1 MRAHA
6 LSLIVGIPLFSLLT
20 GCGGTV
26 VQTRP
31 LADESQT
38 EEALQFRSDP
48 DYATVYFVRPYNG
61 FNFYRQDLYVAGT
74 QLPEYPFPSPV
85 QFQLGGP
92 TSSIRSYA
100 ELMTSVMNPNYHI
113 SNEFR
118 AQQRL
123 MGEVPLD
130 SPMPNFDHM
139 SLAQLFDI
147 VAFLDSK
154 YQVIIDYE

>member
-1 MRAHA
+1 MKYCRVLFAIVT
-6 LSLIVGIPLFSLLT
+6 LSVLAACVYDPNTRRDFDFPIERGDIEEGQLAFTDL
-20 GCGGTV
+20 GCH
-26 VQTRP
+26 QCH
-31 LADESQT
+31 S
-38 EEALQFRSDP
+38 
-48 DYATVYFVRPYNG
+48 
-61 FNFYRQDLYVAGT
+61 VAGT
-74 QLPEYPFPSPV
+74 RLPEYPFPSPV

-92 TSSIRSYA
+92 TSSVRSYA

-113 SNEFR
+113 SSEFR